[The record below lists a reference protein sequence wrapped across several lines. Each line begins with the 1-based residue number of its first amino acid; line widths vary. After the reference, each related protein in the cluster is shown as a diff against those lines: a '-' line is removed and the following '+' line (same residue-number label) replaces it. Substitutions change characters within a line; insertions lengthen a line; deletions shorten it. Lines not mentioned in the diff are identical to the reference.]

1 MMRFKWRYLRADAT
15 AVPNI
20 LRGCGNTSSIILGN
34 GPSIMA
40 RGTAPATID

>member
-1 MMRFKWRYLRADAT
+1 MIAFKWRYLRADAT
-15 AVPNI
+15 VVPNI
-20 LRGCGNTSSIILGN
+20 LPGHRNVSSIIPGN